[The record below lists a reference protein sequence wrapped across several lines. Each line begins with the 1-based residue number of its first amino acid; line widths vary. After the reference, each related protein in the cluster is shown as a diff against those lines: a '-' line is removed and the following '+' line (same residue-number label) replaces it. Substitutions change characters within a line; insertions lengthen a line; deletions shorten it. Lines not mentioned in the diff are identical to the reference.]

1 MTQQLQDVQKFAKQ
15 RVVKAET
22 LARFLGRV
30 NDKRS

>member
-15 RVVKAET
+15 RVVNTET

-30 NDKRS
+30 NDK